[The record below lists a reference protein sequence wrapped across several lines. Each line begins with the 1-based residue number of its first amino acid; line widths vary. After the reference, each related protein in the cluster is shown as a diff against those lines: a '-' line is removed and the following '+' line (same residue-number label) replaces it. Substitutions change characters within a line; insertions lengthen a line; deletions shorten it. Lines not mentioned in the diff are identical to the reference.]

1 MLLQH
6 GTLLSCWTHE
16 RRHKVA
22 IMKDRQNLRSYERS
36 VIEDVTLKQMYDL
49 DTEWRKQGLVDPKK
63 PSNKML
69 DGITSLMN
77 VPVHASVQ
85 CSRVVAVRACQMTK
99 GDIALANAQSDWPE
113 HTRFRGK
120 ACVEVCF
127 SVSGNETTY
136 ATVSLAAHEHDSG
149 DAVDCHLCDDVRLVH
164 SRELLRPLAFARKG
178 DSITAL
184 LPVVYR

>member
-1 MLLQH
+1 MAQ
-6 GTLLSCWTHE
+6 TRA
-16 RRHKVA
+16 RRPEK
-22 IMKDRQNLRSYERS
+22 K
-36 VIEDVTLKQMYDL
+36 TLK
-49 DTEWRKQGLVDPKK
+49 
-63 PSNKML
+63 KMF

-113 HTRFRGK
+113 RTSFFGGK
-120 ACVEVCF
+120 ACVEIWF
-127 SVSGNETTY
+127 SFSGNETT
-136 ATVSLAAHEHDSG
+136 TSGVSLVAHDRDYG

-164 SRELLRPLAFARKG
+164 SRELLRPLTFARKG